1 MRFTKFI
8 LAALLFVSSVSFE
21 QQVLVSQ
28 NGLESTW
35 DASISTNAA
44 LALAMEAAQSSY

>member
-21 QQVLVSQ
+21 QQVLVTAS
-28 NGLESTW
+28 GVDTTW
-35 DASISTNAA
+35 TASISSNAA
-44 LALAMEAAQSSY
+44 YANMAAMESY